1 MGRVLTLL
9 YHRVNCLEKDI
20 NLLAVSPKNFY
31 DQMLYL
37 KQNYKIV
44 KFDEDWS
51 EVEQDAVCITF
62 DDGYFDNYQ
71 YAFPIL
77 KKLEI
82 PATIFV
88 ATGNLDTKEEYWWDE
103 LERNLLLDNYQYA
116 NTFELKDELF
126 SCKWKTDTYEAR
138 KELYDT
144 LHWLMYN
151 KIDIEKRKNW
161 MKQLREWSKLGEI
174 GRSINFSIQ
183 LKECDGFPGHL
194 ITIGAHTINHP
205 SLSSLSEDE
214 QRFEIVNSKKELER
228 IFNRNITTFSYPFGG
243 VEDYDDRTI
252 KICKE
257 CRFYKVASNFSGIYS
272 DGCDLFQIPRNIVR
286 NWDLNIFKKNIK
298 LFWR

>member
-174 GRSINFSIQ
+174 GRSINFLS
-183 LKECDGFPGHL
+183 L
-194 ITIGAHTINHP
+194 IHI
-205 SLSSLSEDE
+205 
-214 QRFEIVNSKKELER
+214 
-228 IFNRNITTFSYPFGG
+228 
-243 VEDYDDRTI
+243 
-252 KICKE
+252 
-257 CRFYKVASNFSGIYS
+257 
-272 DGCDLFQIPRNIVR
+272 
-286 NWDLNIFKKNIK
+286 
-298 LFWR
+298 